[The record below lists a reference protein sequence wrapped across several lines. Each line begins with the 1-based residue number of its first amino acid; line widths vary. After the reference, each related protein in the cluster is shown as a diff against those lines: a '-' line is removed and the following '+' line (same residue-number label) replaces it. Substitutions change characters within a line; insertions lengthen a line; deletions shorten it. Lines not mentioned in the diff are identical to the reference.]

1 MSDTLLTVK
10 DLKTYFFLASGV
22 SKAVDGV
29 SFELKKGETMGIVGE
44 SGSGKSVSSSSIIRL
59 LPPRTGKIVGGE
71 INFDGKDVLK
81 LNKKELLDFRG
92 KDIAVIFQDPM
103 TSLDPVFKIGN
114 QMVEMICAHQD
125 VDKKTAWNMA
135 VEALNKVGIPQPEKR
150 MEAYPYELSGGM
162 CQRVIIAMAV
172 CCKPKLVLSLIH
184 I

>member
-81 LNKKELLDFRG
+81 LTKKELLDFRG

-135 VEALNKVGIPQPEKR
+135 CLLYTSRCV
-150 MEAYPYELSGGM
+150 
-162 CQRVIIAMAV
+162 
-172 CCKPKLVLSLIH
+172 
-184 I
+184 